1 MPWRWGCA
9 GSLCGLEHKMPGTI
23 LVGAQWGDE
32 GKGKIT
38 DLLAGNYDYV
48 VRFQGG
54 NNAGHTVIHG
64 DKHLALH
71 LVPSGVMYPNVVPVI
86 GNGCVVDPKVL
97 LEEVDEL
104 AQSGVSAERL
114 LISSHAQMIMPWH
127 IDLDGA
133 SEQLLGDSKI
143 GTTKRGIGPAY
154 ESKVKRSGLRIGDLL
169 EPEFFHGR
177 LAKELVMVNTLLT
190 KVYGMAPY
198 DVDEVYNEYMEYAA
212 RLRGHIVDTVTV
224 LNVALEQGKEV
235 FFEGAQGTLLDV
247 DHGTYPFVTSS
258 STTSGGATIGTGV
271 GVKWMDRVLGISK
284 AYLTRVGSGPFPTE
298 LDDDMGEFLTQ
309 EGGEFGVTTGRRRRC
324 GWFDGVILKYSARV
338 NGLTDICLTKL
349 DVLDKLEKIKICVA
363 YEIDGERVESLPD
376 SLSAFSKA
384 VPVYEE
390 VDGWCQSTTGC
401 RSFDDLPANA
411 KAYIERIE
419 QIAGVPVSIVAV
431 GPDRDQTIMRSW

>member
-1 MPWRWGCA
+1 M
-9 GSLCGLEHKMPGTI
+9 SGTV

-38 DLLAGNYDYV
+38 DLLASNYDYV

-97 LEEVDEL
+97 LEEIDTL

-114 LISSHAQMIMPWH
+114 LISSHAHMIMPWH
-127 IDLDGA
+127 IDFDGA
-133 SEQLLGDSKI
+133 CEKLLGDNKI
-143 GTTKRGIGPAY
+143 GTTKRGIGPSY
-154 ESKVKRSGLRIGDLL
+154 ESKVKRSGLRMGDLL
-169 EPEFFHGR
+169 EPDFFHER
-177 LAKELVMVNTLLT
+177 LVKELAIVNILLT
-190 KVYGMAPY
+190 KVYGVAPY
-198 DVDEVYNEYMEYAA
+198 DIEEVFNEYMGYAS
-212 RLRGHIVDTVTV
+212 RLSSQIVDTVTT
-224 LNVALEQGKEV
+224 LNIALEQGKSV
-235 FFEGAQGTLLDV
+235 FFEGAQGTLLDI

-258 STTSGGATIGTGV
+258 STTSGGATTGTGV
-271 GVKWMDRVLGISK
+271 GIKWIDRVLGISK

-298 LDDDMGEFLTQ
+298 LDDEMGEFLTQ

-324 GWFDGVILKYSARV
+324 GWFDGVIIKYAARV
-338 NGLTDICLTKL
+338 NGLTNICLTKL
-349 DVLDKLEKIKICVA
+349 DVLDKLQKIKICVA
-363 YEIDGERVESLPD
+363 YEIDGKRVQSLPD
-376 SLSAFSKA
+376 SLTAFLKA
-384 VPVYEE
+384 KPIYEE
-390 VDGWCQSTTGC
+390 MDGWCQSTVDC
-401 RSFDDLPANA
+401 RNYDDLPANA

-431 GPDRDQTIMRSW
+431 GPERDQTIMRSW